1 MSEEGRQETGGCVE
15 EVEAGVSEA
24 GGEAGEGFHHREHL
38 QVGQRDGRPAQHGAV
53 LNKQSSL
60 GISLSRYL
68 QYCVDMSA

>member
-1 MSEEGRQETGGCVE
+1 MSEEGGQEAGGRVE

-53 LNKQSSL
+53 LNKQS
-60 GISLSRYL
+60 
-68 QYCVDMSA
+68 

>member
-53 LNKQSSL
+53 LNKQS
-60 GISLSRYL
+60 
-68 QYCVDMSA
+68 